1 MAERRAVA
9 AADVTEGPSKEA
21 FTAAEEEEQEEEEE
35 EEDSEADVGGRC
47 RTSPEIKS
55 SP

>member
-35 EEDSEADVGGRC
+35 EDSEADVGGRC